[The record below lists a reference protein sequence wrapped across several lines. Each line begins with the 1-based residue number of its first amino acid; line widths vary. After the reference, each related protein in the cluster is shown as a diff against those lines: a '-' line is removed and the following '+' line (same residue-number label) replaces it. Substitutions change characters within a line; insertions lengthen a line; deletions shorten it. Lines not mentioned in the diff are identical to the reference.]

1 MNHLFRPVLRRA
13 AALACVLALAVCLA
27 LPGLAAYPMPI
38 ATTYPEE
45 SVYLFD
51 LDTGKTILEQ
61 NADQPRYIASLTK
74 MMTALLYLESG
85 LDLQQAITVPTSLT
99 QEFTDIQNA
108 NGSTMGLRIG
118 ETVRRIDLL
127 YGVIVASAND
137 AASAVAS
144 DMAAGDLTA
153 FVSQMNQR
161 AAELGCTD
169 TTFSCV
175 HGLYD
180 YGNVSTARD
189 LAKIAAACYAQPQYM
204 EIAQTVTYTLPA
216 TNLHTAER
224 EIQTT
229 NLMLDPEYEY
239 YRDYIRGM
247 KTGFT
252 TLAGRCFVTFAE
264 SEGHTYGLVVL
275 GSDLDNIYRECAEL
289 LDWVFATF
297 NDRQLV
303 DTETP
308 LASVPLTQCR
318 TEPEVELYAANVVN
332 GYGHPDDEVTFTFD
346 LPESIRATVAEGQ
359 VVGTATVWLDGYEAG
374 TVDLV
379 THREYISDFT
389 TDGISTLLLLPAL
402 LAVLLVLAV
411 FTVLTGGGPGLF
423 RRRHRRVRRR

>member
-1 MNHLFRPVLRRA
+1 
-13 AALACVLALAVCLA
+13 
-27 LPGLAAYPMPI
+27 
-38 ATTYPEE
+38 
-45 SVYLFD
+45 
-51 LDTGKTILEQ
+51 
-61 NADQPRYIASLTK
+61 
-74 MMTALLYLESG
+74 
-85 LDLQQAITVPTSLT
+85 
-99 QEFTDIQNA
+99 
-108 NGSTMGLRIG
+108 
-118 ETVRRIDLL
+118 
-127 YGVIVASAND
+127 
-137 AASAVAS
+137 
-144 DMAAGDLTA
+144 
-153 FVSQMNQR
+153 MNQR

-204 EIAQTVTYTLPA
+204 EIAQALTYTMPA
-216 TNLHTAER
+216 TNLHTSER
-224 EIQTT
+224 AIRST
-229 NLMLDPEYEY
+229 NLMLDPEYPY

-264 SEGHTYGLVVL
+264 NKGHTYGLVVL

-303 DTETP
+303 DTGTA
-308 LASVPLTQCR
+308 LATVPLTPCR
-318 TEPEVELYAANVVN
+318 TEPAVALYAPNPAT
-332 GYGHPDDEVTFTFD
+332 GHGHPDDEVTFTFD
-346 LPESIRATVAEGQ
+346 LPESIRATVANGQ

-379 THREYISDFT
+379 THREYVSDFY
-389 TDGISTLLLLPAL
+389 TDGMATLLLLPAL

-423 RRRHRRVRRR
+423 RRRRRARRR

>member
-1 MNHLFRPVLRRA
+1 MNQLFRPALRRA
-13 AALACVLALAVCLA
+13 AALACLLALAVCLA
-27 LPGLAAYPMPI
+27 LPGHAAYPMPI
-38 ATTYPEE
+38 QTTYAEE

-61 NADQPRYIASLTK
+61 NADQPRYVASLTK

-85 LDLQQAITVPTSLT
+85 LDLQQAVTVPTSLT

-108 NGSTMGLRIG
+108 NGSTIGLRIG

-127 YGVIVASAND
+127 YGLIVASANEAASVIASD
-137 AASAVAS
+137 AAG
-144 DMAAGDLTA
+144 GDLTA
-153 FVSQMNQR
+153 FVARMNQR

-204 EIAQTVTYTLPA
+204 EIAQALTYTMPA
-216 TNLHTAER
+216 TNLHTSER
-224 EIQTT
+224 EIRST
-229 NLMLDPEYEY
+229 NLMLDPEYPY

-264 SEGHTYGLVVL
+264 NEGHTYGLVVL

-303 DTETP
+303 DTGTA
-308 LASVPLTQCR
+308 LATVPLTQCR
-318 TEPEVELYAANVVN
+318 TEPEVELYAANAVN

-346 LPESIRATVAEGQ
+346 LPESIRATVANGQ

-379 THREYISDFT
+379 THREYVSDFY
-389 TDGISTLLLLPAL
+389 TDGMATLLLLPAL

>member
-1 MNHLFRPVLRRA
+1 MNQLFRPALRRA
-13 AALACVLALAVCLA
+13 AALACLLALAVCLA
-27 LPGLAAYPMPI
+27 LPGHAAYPMPI
-38 ATTYPEE
+38 QTTYAEE

-61 NADQPRYIASLTK
+61 NADQPRYVA
-74 MMTALLYLESG
+74 
-85 LDLQQAITVPTSLT
+85 TSLT

-127 YGVIVASAND
+127 YGLIVASANEAASVIASD
-137 AASAVAS
+137 AAG
-144 DMAAGDLTA
+144 GDLTA
-153 FVSQMNQR
+153 FVARMNQR

-189 LAKIAAACYAQPQYM
+189 LAKIAAACYARPQYM
-204 EIAQTVTYTLPA
+204 EIAQALTYTMPA
-216 TNLHTAER
+216 TNLHTSER
-224 EIQTT
+224 EIRST
-229 NLMLDPEYEY
+229 NLMLDPEYPY

-264 SEGHTYGLVVL
+264 NEGHTYGLVVL

-303 DTETP
+303 DTGTA
-308 LASVPLTQCR
+308 LATVPLTQCR
-318 TEPEVELYAANVVN
+318 TEPEVELYAANAVN
-332 GYGHPDDEVTFTFD
+332 GYGHPDDGVTFTFD
-346 LPESIRATVAEGQ
+346 LPESIRATVANGQ

-379 THREYISDFT
+379 THREYVSDFY
-389 TDGISTLLLLPAL
+389 TDGMATLLLLPAL

-423 RRRHRRVRRR
+423 RRRRRARRR

>member
-1 MNHLFRPVLRRA
+1 MKERLLRRA
-13 AALACVLALAVCLA
+13 LALAVLA
-27 LPGLAAYPMPI
+27 AMLACTALQGLAAYPMPV
-38 ATTYPEE
+38 ATTYPDE

-61 NADQPRYIASLTK
+61 NADQPRYVASLTK

-85 LDLQQAITVPTSLT
+85 LDLQQAVTVPTSLT

-204 EIAQTVTYTLPA
+204 EAAQTVSYVMPV
-216 TNLHTAER
+216 TNLHKNER
-224 EIQTT
+224 ELSST
-229 NLMLDPEYEY
+229 NLMLHPDYPY

-252 TLAGRCFVTFAE
+252 TLAGRCFVAFAE
-264 SEGHTYGLVVL
+264 QDGHTYGLVVL
-275 GSDLDNIYRECAEL
+275 GSDLDNIYRECAEM
-289 LDWVFATF
+289 LDWVFGTF
-297 NDRQLV
+297 GDRQLV
-303 DTETP
+303 DTAAA
-308 LASVPLTQCR
+308 LAAVPLTQCR
-318 TEPEVELYAANVVN
+318 AEPEAELYAAHTVT
-332 GYGHPDDEVTFTFD
+332 GYGHPEDEVTFTFD
-346 LPESIRATVAEGQ
+346 LPESVRATVEEGQ
-359 VVGTATVWLDGYEAG
+359 VVGTATVWLDGYEVG
-374 TVDLV
+374 KVDLV
-379 THREYISDFT
+379 THRAYVSDFY
-389 TDGISTLLLLPAL
+389 TDGVATLMLLPAL
-402 LAVLLVLAV
+402 LAILLALALV
-411 FTVLTGGGPGLF
+411 TVLTGGGPGLF
-423 RRRHRRVRRR
+423 RRRHRRGSHGRRR